1 MTRKTQKPS
10 SRAAKSDSVT
20 YSRELHDAAGA
31 AKQDPPSPDQVI
43 VERPD
48 LLPASEERAHAA
60 VAALTELFAE
70 WLRRPEHHD
79 QQGKST

>member
-20 YSRELHDAAGA
+20 YSRELHDAA
-31 AKQDPPSPDQVI
+31 KQDLRSPDQVI
-43 VERPD
+43 VECPD
-48 LLPASEERAHAA
+48 LLPADEERVHAA

-70 WLRRPEHHD
+70 WLRRPEHH